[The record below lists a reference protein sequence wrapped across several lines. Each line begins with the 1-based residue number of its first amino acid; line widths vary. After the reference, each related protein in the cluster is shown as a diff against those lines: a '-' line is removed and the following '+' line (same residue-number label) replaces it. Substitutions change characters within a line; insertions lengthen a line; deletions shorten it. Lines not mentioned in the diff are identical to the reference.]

1 MGLLD
6 DVLGHVTSKLGP
18 AASTAHPDLV
28 GSLVQMLGSG
38 GGLGALVQQ
47 FEQAGLGKMM
57 QSWIATGPNPPI
69 SPAQLQQVLGSG
81 QLQALAAKLGLSP
94 EAVTSQI
101 AHVLPHVVDGMTPN
115 GTLPAG
121 GDMLGGAMD
130 MLKKFI

>member
-6 DVLGHVTSKLGP
+6 DVLGHVQKQVGP
-18 AASTAHPDLV
+18 AAAATHPDLV
-28 GSLVQMLGSG
+28 TSLIQMLGSG

-81 QLQALAAKLGLSP
+81 QLQGLAAKLGLSP
-94 EAVTSQI
+94 EALNTQI
-101 AHVLPHVVDGMTPN
+101 AQVLPHVVDGLTPN
-115 GTLPAG
+115 GQLPAG
-121 GDMLGGAMD
+121 GDLLGGAMG
-130 MLKKFI
+130 MLKKLI